1 MDKGLSYRQK
11 GYPVDKRNV
20 PTIYP
25 LYKVHQE
32 HNDPDENWKADGSN
46 QACFKQG
53 EGSSWFENCQNKC
66 GKIETNQNDN
76 D

>member
-1 MDKGLSYRQK
+1 MDKRAIPWTKETSPLR
-11 GYPVDKRNV
+11 
-20 PTIYP
+20 P

-32 HNDPDENWKADGSN
+32 HNDPDEDWKADGSN